1 MIKGLFCS
9 GLYFFCTQ
17 IVYALSKGKKEK
29 LFCTYSSFF
38 AFYIFLYSDEFFP
51 FFSIPEALLL
61 LARGKMLNLQRGR
74 KVPFIFS
81 IKTHE

>member
-9 GLYFFCTQ
+9 GLYSFCAQT
-17 IVYALSKGKKEK
+17 VYALLKGKKEK

-51 FFSIPEALLL
+51 FFFHSRSPSFAGSGQNVKFA
-61 LARGKMLNLQRGR
+61 AREESPLY
-74 KVPFIFS
+74 FFY
-81 IKTHE
+81 

>member
-1 MIKGLFCS
+1 M
-9 GLYFFCTQ
+9 
-17 IVYALSKGKKEK
+17 VYTSFVLKSSMLSRKVKKK
-29 LFCTYSSFF
+29 NFSAHIAHSLLSN
-38 AFYIFLYSDEFFP
+38 IFLYSDEFFP

>member
-9 GLYFFCTQ
+9 GLYSFCAQT
-17 IVYALSKGKKEK
+17 VYALSTGKKEK

-51 FFSIPEALLL
+51 FFSFQ
-61 LARGKMLNLQRGR
+61 K
-74 KVPFIFS
+74 PFFCWLGA
-81 IKTHE
+81 KC